1 MRTRGSVRIFIRL
14 AFFLALLG
22 ATVAGVYLLP
32 RWSEDRD
39 LRFHNLAVGS
49 PTAQHKFH
57 AGQRLFVAFQMRGC
71 SKGKDGQ
78 CRGRLTVTSK
88 PEGVFQDL
96 SSLNHPFVFE
106 KRSAYTFLDYKE
118 YLVIRRDFV
127 GRAELELKVEDEA
140 AHRTVIDRVVF
151 EVLPPLPSEAP

>member
-1 MRTRGSVRIFIRL
+1 MRTRVSVRIFIRL

-106 KRSAYTFLDYKE
+106 KRSAYTFLDYKQ
-118 YLVIRRDFV
+118 YLVIRRDFQ
-127 GRAELELKVEDEA
+127 GKAELEFKLEDQA
-140 AHRTVIDRVVF
+140 AQRTVVDRVVF
-151 EVLPPLPSEAP
+151 EVLPPLPAEAP